1 MPFTA
6 ARWREAVGNRV
17 DGGMDLATV
26 VSGRRHE
33 ARITALQALFEIDT
47 AAHPAPEVLERYLGN
62 HQMPPGT
69 RRFISRLVLGVVD
82 EQTRLDELI
91 GRTAPTWPVKQLAA
105 VDRTVLRMALWELL
119 VEREV
124 PVRAVINEAVELA
137 KRFGSDNSGRFING
151 VLGTVVAEENLD
163 PAKTRAS

>member
-1 MPFTA
+1 M
-6 ARWREAVGNRV
+6 E
-17 DGGMDLATV
+17 LATV

-33 ARITALQALFEIDT
+33 ARITALQVLFEIDT
-47 AAHPAPEVLERYLGN
+47 AAHSVDGVLERYLAN
-62 HQMPPGT
+62 QQMPPGT
-69 RRFISRLVLGVVD
+69 RRFISRLVHGVID
-82 EQTRLDELI
+82 ERARLDEII

-119 VEREV
+119 IERDV

-151 VLGTVVAEENLD
+151 VLGTVVAEANLD
-163 PAKTRAS
+163 AAGTRAS